1 MNFKHMSWLH
11 RLAATLLLSICF
23 IPSVQAAEKLVL
35 QLRWLHQAQFIGYY
49 VAQHNGYYAEAGLD
63 VDIREG
69 GPDIIPWK
77 EVING
82 NADYAVDNTNAFTAY
97 HEGHPVVAL
106 AAVFQHS
113 PSIFLTKRSSG
124 ISTIKEMQGKRVMAF
139 PGNQDPELMA
149 MLSQQKMDRTQL
161 SLLPTSA
168 NIHDLILDKVDV
180 FNAYI
185 TNEPY
190 YLEQANI
197 PFYIINP
204 RHYGIDF
211 YSDLLITNHSRV
223 DKKPDQ
229 VRRFHESSL
238 KGWLYALNHPEEALD
253 ILESNYPVKKNRAH
267 SRYELNRVRE
277 MVLPDFV
284 EIGHINPIRLKQIE
298 KELLHLGVINKTVN
312 LESFVYKPSKPL
324 DITPWIPWIIIGA
337 GIFFLAIAGAL
348 FLSYM
353 NKRLSREIASRK
365 ETEAQL
371 LHLATHDP
379 LTNLPNRTLLN
390 EQLEVFINLAQRN
403 VTTPALI
410 YIDLDGFKEVN
421 DQYGHHQGDQLLKN
435 FAERIQV
442 LIRKSDLFGRLAG
455 DEFLIVLENSRAKD
469 ILALAEKVQNDIRT
483 PYYLNGE
490 EIVLDASIGIA
501 HYTDTNES
509 ASSFLNRAD
518 KAMYLQKKSGKGGI
532 HFAQRE

>member
-1 MNFKHMSWLH
+1 MPWLH
-11 RLAATLLLSICF
+11 RLVGILLISTCF
-23 IPSVQAAEKLVL
+23 ISSAQAAEKLVL

-49 VAQHNGYYAEAGLD
+49 VAQHKGFYAEVGLD
-63 VDIREG
+63 LEIREG
-69 GPDIIPWK
+69 GPGIIPWK

-97 HEGHPVVAL
+97 HEGKPIVAL
-106 AAVFQHS
+106 AAIFQHS

-124 ISTIKEMQGKRVMAF
+124 IDSVKKMQGKRVMAF
-139 PGNQDPELMA
+139 PNNQDPELMA
-149 MLSQQKMDRTQL
+149 MLSHQEMDSTQL
-161 SLLPTSA
+161 TLLPTSA
-168 NIHDLILDKVDV
+168 NIRDLILDKVDV
-180 FNAYI
+180 FNAYV

-190 YLEQANI
+190 YLEQANV
-197 PFYIINP
+197 PFYTINP
-204 RHYGIDF
+204 RQYGIDF
-211 YSDLLITNHSRV
+211 YSDLLVSNQRRLNE
-223 DKKPDQ
+223 DPDQ
-229 VRRFHESSL
+229 VRRFHKSSL
-238 KGWLYALNHPEEALD
+238 KGWQYALNHPEEALD

-284 EIGHINPIRLKQIE
+284 EIGHINPERLKQIE
-298 KELLHLGVINKTVN
+298 KELLHLGIIKKTTD
-312 LESFVYKPSKPL
+312 LENFVYKPSNPL
-324 DITPWIPWIIIGA
+324 DITPWLPWIIIGVVL
-337 GIFFLAIAGAL
+337 FSLAIIGSL

-353 NKRLSREIASRK
+353 NKRLSSEITSRK
-365 ETEAQL
+365 ETEKQL

-390 EQLEVFINLAQRN
+390 EQLELFIRLAQRN

-421 DQYGHHQGDQLLKN
+421 DIYGHHRGDHLLKI
-435 FAERIQV
+435 FAERIQI

-455 DEFLIVLENSRAKD
+455 DEFLIVLENSRAND
-469 ILALAEKVQNDIRT
+469 ILALAEKVQIDIRT
-483 PYYLNGE
+483 PYLLGE
-490 EIVLDASIGIA
+490 DEEVMLDASIGIA
-501 HYTDTNES
+501 HYTDTSES
-509 ASSFLNRAD
+509 ASEFLNRAD